1 VAMTNRLKHAPCAE
15 SNEQI
20 YRFLEQVLRPL

>member
-1 VAMTNRLKHAPCAE
+1 MTNRPKHAPNAE

-20 YRFLEQVLRPL
+20 YRFLEQVLRP